1 MKKLITVLSVPVVLG
16 VVWAGTSWYVGQQTE
31 STLRQFIEQQN
42 EQTSSQGVTQEVVS
56 YEKGTFGAKAVTKLK
71 FTTPPLSEMFKDI
84 QFVNEIDNGPVFL
97 AGAPQFGMSRIN
109 SRLDMD
115 ALDETVRKELEAA
128 FSGKPP
134 FESHAVLGFGGGSTY
149 DVVVN
154 PMKLDKDGT
163 TIVMEGATLTG
174 DSAADMTGKFNMQVS
189 KVEIKE
195 TSSGFTMP
203 SMQVDGNITGMA
215 AGQALGSFD
224 IKAPQVSI
232 QAEGATEP
240 FVFDMNVQTNSDIK
254 NDEAEGTVKFG
265 MANIKGAQD
274 VLSKLDYSLTF
285 QGLAVD
291 GLKEVNRIQT
301 EMTNMQS
308 QIDWNAE
315 AMETPEG
322 QQKMQELMTNTS
334 QKAEEMIEVIF
345 TKVLKTDK
353 SRMQHALMAES
364 PKGKL
369 NASIDLTYTG
379 KEPPKLM
386 EMVSYG
392 PNDWAKM
399 MKGKILLDA
408 DKAILPEGTDMMVAP
423 LAEQGLLKQEGEKI
437 TAQLEL
443 AGENAILN
451 GKQMPFADLLQLLA
465 PNMGGGMTEEGGDMS
480 GSANDMGIPED
491 LMQRIQD
498 EGLTPEIMQ
507 MLEESDDVPP
517 ETLEMFKQLQ
527 QMQQGMDEGAEP
539 AEKKK

>member
-1 MKKLITVLSVPVVLG
+1 
-16 VVWAGTSWYVGQQTE
+16 
-31 STLRQFIEQQN
+31 
-42 EQTSSQGVTQEVVS
+42 
-56 YEKGTFGAKAVTKLK
+56 
-71 FTTPPLSEMFKDI
+71 
-84 QFVNEIDNGPVFL
+84 
-97 AGAPQFGMSRIN
+97 
-109 SRLDMD
+109 
-115 ALDETVRKELEAA
+115 
-128 FSGKPP
+128 
-134 FESHAVLGFGGGSTY
+134 
-149 DVVVN
+149 
-154 PMKLDKDGT
+154 
-163 TIVMEGATLTG
+163 
-174 DSAADMTGKFNMQVS
+174 
-189 KVEIKE
+189 
-195 TSSGFTMP
+195 
-203 SMQVDGNITGMA
+203 
-215 AGQALGSFD
+215 
-224 IKAPQVSI
+224 
-232 QAEGATEP
+232 
-240 FVFDMNVQTNSDIK
+240 
-254 NDEAEGTVKFG
+254 
-265 MANIKGAQD
+265 
-274 VLSKLDYSLTF
+274 
-285 QGLAVD
+285 
-291 GLKEVNRIQT
+291 
-301 EMTNMQS
+301 
-308 QIDWNAE
+308 
-315 AMETPEG
+315 
-322 QQKMQELMTNTS
+322 
-334 QKAEEMIEVIF
+334 
-345 TKVLKTDK
+345 
-353 SRMQHALMAES
+353 MAES

-443 AGENAILN
+443 AGENAVLN